1 MYLLNIKKEKE
12 FESEIYEKMSGFER
26 DSASRIYYR
35 KIAIQKEINSDFNPG
50 QFFEFFRTYQGKVL
64 DDNAIDKFYIRIEIL
79 IQQVEVSPEEIDML
93 FNLISLF
100 KTKGEDWELG
110 IRYILFCFMKISD
123 KKNVR
128 HIIWDNSKFVDILI
142 DIHNNLSPIYSRKAA
157 YIFCSI
163 TRNDTVQHI
172 NKDIFKII
180 IGLFKSNSAK
190 DNNEICLVSA
200 NAICNLCRTKWAN
213 IISSD
218 LDILELFCSNKH
230 ILQSISTVKKFM
242 ILIVESLENETFLIR
257 TNVEYKPKLIE
268 CIDKLN
274 SYTGDDSSYKRE
286 IEKLSSE
293 AKEILGF

>member
-1 MYLLNIKKEKE
+1 M
-12 FESEIYEKMSGFER
+12 SEICEKMSGFEGR
-26 DSASRIYYR
+26 DSDTRIYYR
-35 KIAIQKEINSDFNPG
+35 KIAIQKEKNKDFNPG
-50 QFFEFFRTYQGKVL
+50 EFFEFFRTYPDKIL
-64 DDNAIDKFYIRIEIL
+64 DDNAVDKFYIRIEIL

-100 KTKGEDWELG
+100 KTKGGDWEFG
-110 IRYILFCFMKISD
+110 ISRILACLMKISD

-128 HIIWDNSKFVDILI
+128 HIIWDNSKFVNILI

-157 YIFCSI
+157 YIFCLI
-163 TRNDTVQHI
+163 TQNDTAQHI
-172 NKDIFKII
+172 NEDIFKII
-180 IGLFKSNSAK
+180 IGLFKGNSAK

-218 LDILELFCSNKH
+218 LEILELISSYKH

-242 ILIVESLENETFLIR
+242 ILIVESLKNETFLIR
-257 TNVEYKPKLIE
+257 MNLEYKPKLIE
-268 CIDKLN
+268 CIDKIN
-274 SYTGDDSSYKRE
+274 SYTGADSSYKRE

-293 AKEILGF
+293 AKAILNP